1 LRNIYPSFFRCRDN
15 ILSFFV
21 FLPEINSCI
30 INMENEYAD
39 GISRIEIDSLWGR
52 KHIVWNLRPDVN
64 ILSGLNGTGKSTILN
79 KTVARLD
86 FLSGESQDDAPE
98 VSIHY
103 FPEGKQ
109 KIRYDVIRSID
120 RPLMH
125 SNLLE
130 KMSDRS
136 VVSEL
141 DWQLYKLQRR
151 YLDYQ
156 VNIGNRTINLLTSGE
171 PDKIEEAQKVSRPRI
186 QFMDFIDE
194 LFADTGKKIVRS
206 SNEILFDQFGVRLLP
221 YSLSSGEKQL
231 LVILLTLL
239 VQDNQ
244 PYVLLMDEPEISL
257 HIEWQQQLVSRVREM
272 NPNVQIIMT
281 THSPAVIM
289 DGWMEAVTEV
299 NDITVK

>member
-1 LRNIYPSFFRCRDN
+1 MGND
-15 ILSFFV
+15 
-21 FLPEINSCI
+21 
-30 INMENEYAD
+30 YAD
-39 GISRIEIDSLWGR
+39 GISRIEINSLWGR
-52 KHIVWNLRPDVN
+52 KHIVWDLRPDVN

-79 KTVARLD
+79 RTVARLD
-86 FLSGESQDDAPE
+86 YLSGESQEDAPE
-98 VSIHY
+98 VSIQY
-103 FPEGKQ
+103 FPEGKS

-130 KMSDRS
+130 KMSDRN

-171 PDKIEEAQKVSRPRI
+171 PEKIAEAQSVSKPRI
-186 QFMDFIDE
+186 MFMDFIDE
-194 LFADTGKKIVRS
+194 LFSDTGKKIVRS
-206 SNEILFDQFGVRLLP
+206 SNEIIFDQFGARLLP

-257 HIEWQQQLVSRVREM
+257 HIEWQQQLVSRVRDM
-272 NPNVQIIMT
+272 NPNAQIIMT

-289 DGWMEAVTEV
+289 DGWMESVTEV
-299 NDITVK
+299 NDITVQ

>member
-1 LRNIYPSFFRCRDN
+1 MDN
-15 ILSFFV
+15 V
-21 FLPEINSCI
+21 
-30 INMENEYAD
+30 YAD

-64 ILSGLNGTGKSTILN
+64 ILSGVNGTGKSTILN

-86 FLSGESQDDAPE
+86 YLAGESQDENPE
-98 VSIHY
+98 VRIDY
-103 FPEGKQ
+103 YPEGSTR
-109 KIRYDVIRSID
+109 IRYDVIRSID

-156 VNIGNRTINLLTSGE
+156 VNIGNRTIQLLTSGD
-171 PDKIEEAQKVSRPRI
+171 PGKLKEAQEISAPRI
-186 QFMDFIDE
+186 RFMDFMDE
-194 LFADTGKKIVRS
+194 LFTDTGKKIVRT
-206 SNEILFDQFGVRLLP
+206 SNEILFDQFGTTLLP
-221 YSLSSGEKQL
+221 YNLSSGEKQL
-231 LVILLTLL
+231 LVIMLTTL
-239 VQDNQ
+239 VQDMV
-244 PYVLLMDEPEISL
+244 PCVLLMDEPEISL
-257 HIEWQQQLVSRVREM
+257 HIEWQQQLIQRVRSL

-281 THSPAVIM
+281 THSPALIM
-289 DGWMEAVTEV
+289 DGWIDAVSDVE
-299 NDITVK
+299 DITVK